1 MDYKY
6 YRDMNHNYMVISGEK
21 NDKDKYQYKMLTTNK
36 IRSFI
41 QCSEHNLNGST
52 YLYYEVDSRQ
62 TIKNMYSSKKMNY
75 EQLCSLLRDILD
87 AADNISEYLLSF
99 DGIML
104 SGDFIFEDIETGE
117 HSFIYC
123 PFNSD
128 KDIGQI
134 FAMEIIDYIDQNDDR
149 ASNLAYKLCDLSQNK
164 GVLLQDI
171 IKICLKDSIEIHDK
185 YESVINVKQNI
196 INTSYMND
204 VRPESE
210 SFISNQDAKEY
221 TYNMDDQDEYDEDDI
236 TYKNKKEKIIKER
249 KATGKGA
256 FIFSALFGIVIIS
269 LFYIRYAYI
278 LSYSESIITLIVMIV
293 SILMSVISFI
303 TGVIKRALSESEMN
317 DTDDIDDNEDENIY
331 DDIDNDNYIYEA
343 SENMSKK
350 AQDIRY
356 SQTFSHNNS
365 YEKANRI
372 IGDDS
377 CGATVLLDMSYNKK
391 KYKLYGK
398 DSGGTV
404 CIDLDKLPITIGKL
418 KGVADKVI
426 KDSTVSRLHA
436 RIYEKED
443 GSIVLQDMNSTNGT
457 FHNGERLEP
466 NDIVEL
472 DIGDEVCFGRVS
484 FNCR

>member
-21 NDKDKYQYKMLTTNK
+21 NNKDKYQYKMLTTNK
-36 IRSFI
+36 IKGFI
-41 QCSEHNLNGST
+41 PCSEHNLNGNT

-62 TIKNMYSSKKMNY
+62 TIKNMYSSRKMNY
-75 EQLCSLLRDILD
+75 KQLCALLRDIVD
-87 AADNISEYLLSF
+87 AADNISEYLLGY

-123 PFNSD
+123 PFNMD

-134 FAMEIIDYIDQNDDR
+134 FAMEIIDYIDQNDEK
-149 ASNLAYKLCDLSQNK
+149 ASDLAYKLCDLSQNK

-171 IKICLKDSIEIHDK
+171 IKICLKDSVEIQDK
-185 YESVINVKQNI
+185 YESVINVKQFDNSRNNSIKAMNVDDKSFSKDIETDICNI
-196 INTSYMND
+196 EDI
-204 VRPESE
+204 
-210 SFISNQDAKEY
+210 
-221 TYNMDDQDEYDEDDI
+221 DEYDEDNLS
-236 TYKNKKEKIIKER
+236 NKGKKKSAK
-249 KATGKGA
+249 KAKKGTGKGQLV
-256 FIFSALFGIVIIS
+256 FSGLFGIVIIS
-269 LFYIRYAYI
+269 LFYIRYTYI
-278 LSYSESIITLIVMIV
+278 LSYTESILTLIVMIV

-303 TGVIKRALSESEMN
+303 SGIIKRAAAEEETE
-317 DTDDIDDNEDENIY
+317 DIEDIDDEEIYDYLKNDSYLYETSEDMINKREDSRYTENI
-331 DDIDNDNYIYEA
+331 
-343 SENMSKK
+343 M
-350 AQDIRY
+350 RGR
-356 SQTFSHNNS
+356 S
-365 YEKANRI
+365 YEKSYSDANRI
-372 IGDDS
+372 IGDDA

-404 CIDLDKLPITIGKL
+404 CIDLDNLPVTIGKL

-472 DIGDEVCFGRVS
+472 DIGDEVCFGRVA